1 MKKMFKKKESLNK
14 REEELMNYLWEIKKP
29 MTTNEMAK
37 QLQSEG
43 WTNITLCRTVQ
54 SLTDQ
59 GYLEV
64 AGLEKSAKTY
74 ARKLIPSLSK
84 EEYYSSVLM
93 NRGINA
99 NSLADL
105 TAALIGASRKKSQ
118 RKGCGGDSQARRSDC
133 FPQGRLIHADHI
145 FFYLDD
151 GLLEQYSDRDV
162 LCAADEIET
171 DRSMQRVRR
180 DCFIF
185 VLHDT
190 NAHSG

>member
-99 NSLADL
+99 NYLADL
-105 TAALIGASRKKSQ
+105 TAALIGASRKNPREKDAEVIAKLEEVIASL
-118 RKGCGGDSQARRSDC
+118 R
-133 FPQGRLIHADHI
+133 AD
-145 FFYLDD
+145 
-151 GLLEQYSDRDV
+151 
-162 LCAADEIET
+162 
-171 DRSMQRVRR
+171 
-180 DCFIF
+180 
-185 VLHDT
+185 
-190 NAHSG
+190 

>member
-105 TAALIGASRKKSQ
+105 TAALIGASRKNPREKDAEVIAKLEEVIASL
-118 RKGCGGDSQARRSDC
+118 R
-133 FPQGRLIHADHI
+133 AD
-145 FFYLDD
+145 
-151 GLLEQYSDRDV
+151 
-162 LCAADEIET
+162 
-171 DRSMQRVRR
+171 
-180 DCFIF
+180 
-185 VLHDT
+185 
-190 NAHSG
+190 

>member
-1 MKKMFKKKESLNK
+1 LKKMFKKKESLNK

-105 TAALIGASRKKSQ
+105 TAALIGASRKNPREKDAEVIAKLEEVIASL
-118 RKGCGGDSQARRSDC
+118 R
-133 FPQGRLIHADHI
+133 AD
-145 FFYLDD
+145 
-151 GLLEQYSDRDV
+151 
-162 LCAADEIET
+162 
-171 DRSMQRVRR
+171 
-180 DCFIF
+180 
-185 VLHDT
+185 
-190 NAHSG
+190 

>member
-1 MKKMFKKKESLNK
+1 MFKKKESLNK

-105 TAALIGASRKKSQ
+105 TAALIGASRKNPREKDAEVIA
-118 RKGCGGDSQARRSDC
+118 K
-133 FPQGRLIHADHI
+133 
-145 FFYLDD
+145 
-151 GLLEQYSDRDV
+151 LEEVIASLRAY
-162 LCAADEIET
+162 
-171 DRSMQRVRR
+171 
-180 DCFIF
+180 
-185 VLHDT
+185 
-190 NAHSG
+190 

>member
-64 AGLEKSAKTY
+64 AGLEKSAKSY

-105 TAALIGASRKKSQ
+105 TAALIGASRKNPREKDAEVIA
-118 RKGCGGDSQARRSDC
+118 K
-133 FPQGRLIHADHI
+133 
-145 FFYLDD
+145 
-151 GLLEQYSDRDV
+151 LEEVIASLRAV
-162 LCAADEIET
+162 
-171 DRSMQRVRR
+171 
-180 DCFIF
+180 
-185 VLHDT
+185 
-190 NAHSG
+190 

>member
-59 GYLEV
+59 GYIEV

-105 TAALIGASRKKSQ
+105 TAALIGASRKNPREKDAEVIAKLEEVIASL
-118 RKGCGGDSQARRSDC
+118 R
-133 FPQGRLIHADHI
+133 AD
-145 FFYLDD
+145 
-151 GLLEQYSDRDV
+151 
-162 LCAADEIET
+162 
-171 DRSMQRVRR
+171 
-180 DCFIF
+180 
-185 VLHDT
+185 
-190 NAHSG
+190 

>member
-29 MTTNEMAK
+29 MTPNEMAK

-74 ARKLIPSLSK
+74 ARKLVPALSK

-105 TAALIGASRKKSQ
+105 TAALIGASRKNPREKDAEVIAKLEEVIASL
-118 RKGCGGDSQARRSDC
+118 R
-133 FPQGRLIHADHI
+133 AD
-145 FFYLDD
+145 
-151 GLLEQYSDRDV
+151 
-162 LCAADEIET
+162 
-171 DRSMQRVRR
+171 
-180 DCFIF
+180 
-185 VLHDT
+185 
-190 NAHSG
+190 

>member
-37 QLQSEG
+37 QLQSPG

-105 TAALIGASRKKSQ
+105 TAALIGASRKNPREKDAEVIA
-118 RKGCGGDSQARRSDC
+118 K
-133 FPQGRLIHADHI
+133 
-145 FFYLDD
+145 
-151 GLLEQYSDRDV
+151 LEEVIASLRAY
-162 LCAADEIET
+162 
-171 DRSMQRVRR
+171 
-180 DCFIF
+180 
-185 VLHDT
+185 
-190 NAHSG
+190 

>member
-1 MKKMFKKKESLNK
+1 MMFKKKESLNK

-105 TAALIGASRKKSQ
+105 TAALIGASRKNPREKDAEVIAKLEEVIASL
-118 RKGCGGDSQARRSDC
+118 R
-133 FPQGRLIHADHI
+133 AD
-145 FFYLDD
+145 
-151 GLLEQYSDRDV
+151 
-162 LCAADEIET
+162 
-171 DRSMQRVRR
+171 
-180 DCFIF
+180 
-185 VLHDT
+185 
-190 NAHSG
+190 

>member
-105 TAALIGASRKKSQ
+105 TAALIGASRKNPREKDAEVIA
-118 RKGCGGDSQARRSDC
+118 K
-133 FPQGRLIHADHI
+133 
-145 FFYLDD
+145 
-151 GLLEQYSDRDV
+151 LEEV
-162 LCAADEIET
+162 IA
-171 DRSMQRVRR
+171 
-180 DCFIF
+180 
-185 VLHDT
+185 
-190 NAHSG
+190 

>member
-1 MKKMFKKKESLNK
+1 
-14 REEELMNYLWEIKKP
+14 

-105 TAALIGASRKKSQ
+105 TAALIGASRKNPREKDAEVIAKLEEVIASL
-118 RKGCGGDSQARRSDC
+118 R
-133 FPQGRLIHADHI
+133 AD
-145 FFYLDD
+145 
-151 GLLEQYSDRDV
+151 
-162 LCAADEIET
+162 
-171 DRSMQRVRR
+171 
-180 DCFIF
+180 
-185 VLHDT
+185 
-190 NAHSG
+190 

>member
-1 MKKMFKKKESLNK
+1 LKKMFKKKESLNK
-14 REEELMNYLWEIKKP
+14 LEEELMNYLWEIKKP

-105 TAALIGASRKKSQ
+105 TAALIGASRKNPREKDAEVIAKLEEVIASL
-118 RKGCGGDSQARRSDC
+118 R
-133 FPQGRLIHADHI
+133 AD
-145 FFYLDD
+145 
-151 GLLEQYSDRDV
+151 
-162 LCAADEIET
+162 
-171 DRSMQRVRR
+171 
-180 DCFIF
+180 
-185 VLHDT
+185 
-190 NAHSG
+190 

>member
-1 MKKMFKKKESLNK
+1 MFKKKESLNK
-14 REEELMNYLWEIKKP
+14 WEEELMNYLWEIKKP

-105 TAALIGASRKKSQ
+105 TAALIGASRKNPREKDAEVIAKLEEVIASL
-118 RKGCGGDSQARRSDC
+118 R
-133 FPQGRLIHADHI
+133 AD
-145 FFYLDD
+145 
-151 GLLEQYSDRDV
+151 
-162 LCAADEIET
+162 
-171 DRSMQRVRR
+171 
-180 DCFIF
+180 
-185 VLHDT
+185 
-190 NAHSG
+190 

>member
-1 MKKMFKKKESLNK
+1 M
-14 REEELMNYLWEIKKP
+14 
-29 MTTNEMAK
+29 
-37 QLQSEG
+37 
-43 WTNITLCRTVQ
+43 Q

-105 TAALIGASRKKSQ
+105 TAALIGASRKNPREKDAEVIAKLEEVIASL
-118 RKGCGGDSQARRSDC
+118 R
-133 FPQGRLIHADHI
+133 AD
-145 FFYLDD
+145 
-151 GLLEQYSDRDV
+151 
-162 LCAADEIET
+162 
-171 DRSMQRVRR
+171 
-180 DCFIF
+180 
-185 VLHDT
+185 
-190 NAHSG
+190 

>member
-14 REEELMNYLWEIKKP
+14 REEKP

-105 TAALIGASRKKSQ
+105 TAALIGASRKNPREKDAEVIAKLEEVIASL
-118 RKGCGGDSQARRSDC
+118 R
-133 FPQGRLIHADHI
+133 AD
-145 FFYLDD
+145 
-151 GLLEQYSDRDV
+151 
-162 LCAADEIET
+162 
-171 DRSMQRVRR
+171 
-180 DCFIF
+180 
-185 VLHDT
+185 
-190 NAHSG
+190 